1 VHAVSY
7 PFPQQR
13 WRSALQQLPN
23 RSGQRWGQQHACRSA
38 VAAVVGEDD
47 KPHCCRLSCSKR
59 HSHPQG
65 TQARFQ
71 GRAHLL
77 LRVVPHTMQ
86 AQVGSSAGTLP
97 LATSRPTHHTS
108 VVPALLHKVSDS
120 PPLQHFPLVHSS
132 VHASRQQRGVVR
144 RPPQAPDLQLT
155 SVQISMPGESASSS
169 VSYYDACAG
178 STAGLH
184 RFQSAGQTACL
195 LTARG
200 KAVWFQ
206 RAAAQHGTAQLG
218 RHAPWHWDLVLP
230 YLAVVASQ
238 HCQGGACVGAVHV
251 HCIAVG
257 GCKVL
262 ATVAEAAVSGSFDG
276 QLLDCT

>member
-1 VHAVSY
+1 MHAVSY

-13 WRSALQQLPN
+13 WRLALQQLPN

-77 LRVVPHTMQ
+77 LRVVHHAMQ

-108 VVPALLHKVSDS
+108 VDPALLHKVSDS

-155 SVQISMPGESASSS
+155 SVQISICQGKVQVVLCRIMTHVPAAQPDYISLRVQARQRASSLHEAKLCGS
-169 VSYYDACAG
+169 SG
-178 STAGLH
+178 RQHSTAQHSWVATH
-184 RFQSAGQTACL
+184 RGI
-195 LTARG
+195 
-200 KAVWFQ
+200 
-206 RAAAQHGTAQLG
+206 GT
-218 RHAPWHWDLVLP
+218 
-230 YLAVVASQ
+230 
-238 HCQGGACVGAVHV
+238 
-251 HCIAVG
+251 
-257 GCKVL
+257 
-262 ATVAEAAVSGSFDG
+262 
-276 QLLDCT
+276 